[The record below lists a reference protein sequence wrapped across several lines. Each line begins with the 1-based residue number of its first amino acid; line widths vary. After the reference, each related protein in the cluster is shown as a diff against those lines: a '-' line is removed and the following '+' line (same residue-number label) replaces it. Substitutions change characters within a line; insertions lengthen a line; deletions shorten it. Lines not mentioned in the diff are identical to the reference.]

1 MTRISIKD
9 NCKGIVKYFNKA
21 RATGLIVMDDGSEHY
36 INRRREGDADR
47 FDKGRKVKFT
57 MHLND
62 RGGAQ
67 IMDLR
72 PA

>member
-36 INRRREGDADR
+36 INRRRDGDADR
-47 FDKGRKVKFT
+47 FDKGQKVKFT
-57 MHLND
+57 LHLAE
-62 RGGAQ
+62 RGAPQ
-67 IMDLR
+67 VIDLR

>member
-9 NCKGIVKYFNKA
+9 NCKGIVKYFNRA

-47 FDKGRKVKFT
+47 FDKGVKVKFSL
-57 MHLND
+57 HLPD
-62 RGGAQ
+62 RGGARLVN
-67 IMDLR
+67 LR
-72 PA
+72 LA